1 MKEDRGG
8 EKVMYRQSGHKLFLP
23 MAVICVLWASLGC
36 RRDQGGHVPQQG
48 DTIPMAYAAN
58 LLMVERGGDIDV
70 TMKDPWHEGRILAH
84 YLLTADTTREGKDV
98 IHVPLRRAAVFS
110 SVHCALFHEL
120 GALSSV
126 RGVCD
131 LQYNPLPYIH
141 SGVESGRIS
150 HLGNS
155 VEPNLERLIDM
166 MPDAILR
173 SPYEQNG
180 GYGKLGKLNIPL
192 VECADYMEV
201 SALARAEWIRFY
213 GRLVGKA
220 ELADSIFQGVASRYQ
235 QLKQQAGHS
244 SQRPRLICEAPYN
257 GQWFMPAG
265 GSPMGQMYAD
275 AGADY
280 LFSDIPGTGSAP
292 LSIEHVLERAL
303 GSEIWLVK
311 TYGLQS
317 KAQLVADTPLLR
329 GIRAQVWTC
338 DPYEMKFYEET
349 PFHPDLL
356 LENLVALLHPQL
368 GISPVREYFHRV
380 P

>member
-1 MKEDRGG
+1 
-8 EKVMYRQSGHKLFLP
+8 MYRQSGHKLFLP

-155 VEPNLERLIDM
+155 MEPNLERLIDM

-180 GYGKLGKLNIPL
+180 GYGKLGKLNIPV

-201 SALARAEWIRFY
+201 SALARA
-213 GRLVGKA
+213 
-220 ELADSIFQGVASRYQ
+220 
-235 QLKQQAGHS
+235 
-244 SQRPRLICEAPYN
+244 
-257 GQWFMPAG
+257 
-265 GSPMGQMYAD
+265 
-275 AGADY
+275 
-280 LFSDIPGTGSAP
+280 
-292 LSIEHVLERAL
+292 
-303 GSEIWLVK
+303 
-311 TYGLQS
+311 
-317 KAQLVADTPLLR
+317 
-329 GIRAQVWTC
+329 
-338 DPYEMKFYEET
+338 
-349 PFHPDLL
+349 
-356 LENLVALLHPQL
+356 
-368 GISPVREYFHRV
+368 
-380 P
+380 

>member
-1 MKEDRGG
+1 MNLPNKLTLLRVCMIPVFVVLALRPAFGCQIAATLVFALASFTDMLDGKIARKRNLVTNFG
-8 EKVMYRQSGHKLFLP
+8 KFADPIADKLLVMSAMIVMVGQGRIPSW
-23 MAVICVLWASLGC
+23 VCVL
-36 RRDQGGHVPQQG
+36 
-48 DTIPMAYAAN
+48 
-58 LLMVERGGDIDV
+58 
-70 TMKDPWHEGRILAH
+70 ILA
-84 YLLTADTTREGKDV
+84 REFV
-98 IHVPLRRAAVFS
+98 ISGFRLVAVEGGRVIAA
-110 SVHCALFHEL
+110 
-120 GALSSV
+120 
-126 RGVCD
+126 
-131 LQYNPLPYIH
+131 
-141 SGVESGRIS
+141 
-150 HLGNS
+150 
-155 VEPNLERLIDM
+155 
-166 MPDAILR
+166 
-173 SPYEQNG
+173 
-180 GYGKLGKLNIPL
+180 GKLGKLKIPV

-220 ELADSIFQGVASRYQ
+220 ELADSIFRGVASRYQ